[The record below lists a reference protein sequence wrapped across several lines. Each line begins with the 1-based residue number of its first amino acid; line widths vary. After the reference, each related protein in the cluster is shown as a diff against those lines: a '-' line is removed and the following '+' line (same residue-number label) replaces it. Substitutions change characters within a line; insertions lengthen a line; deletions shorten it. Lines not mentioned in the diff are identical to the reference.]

1 MRWTPREFKIFLEGG
16 KNSQFLPEINNRP
29 SFRPSFHPFYPEKH
43 RSLKRATSRN
53 RITFESFHK
62 RRATFRLGS
71 KNREGGR
78 KKAEE
83 KLWIAR
89 ECAGRLMT
97 KGQHDKN
104 SKRNIKVAL
113 NSHWIR
119 ATITLHIFCHP
130 VVASQH
136 GEGIKKKRR
145 VACVAHLCQQAR
157 LGVNSRIQHAETEKI
172 QYPWWNENGG
182 EEAGRMV
189 VNLKLESGFIEVSD
203 DVSDIIHVS
212 LVIGV
217 CYWREE

>member
-1 MRWTPREFKIFLEGG
+1 MNSSRIQDLPWGGEKFPIPSRDQQPTFISSVISPLLPRKTPILET
-16 KNSQFLPEINNRP
+16 
-29 SFRPSFHPFYPEKH
+29 
-43 RSLKRATSRN
+43 ATSRN

-136 GEGIKKKRR
+136 GEGIKKK
-145 VACVAHLCQQAR
+145 
-157 LGVNSRIQHAETEKI
+157 
-172 QYPWWNENGG
+172 GG
-182 EEAGRMV
+182 
-189 VNLKLESGFIEVSD
+189 
-203 DVSDIIHVS
+203 
-212 LVIGV
+212 
-217 CYWREE
+217 